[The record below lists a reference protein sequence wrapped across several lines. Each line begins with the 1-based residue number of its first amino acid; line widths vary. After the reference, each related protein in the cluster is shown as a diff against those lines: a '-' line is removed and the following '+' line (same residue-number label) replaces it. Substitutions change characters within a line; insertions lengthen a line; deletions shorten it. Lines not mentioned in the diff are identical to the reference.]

1 LSQREHQ
8 CRKCA
13 PPLPY
18 HYPELTQHPCFPLPL
33 TCGSCVFFKAWR
45 RHAVPIEEGNVVL
58 DPDTAHCELVVSD
71 NGKSVTRGDPREDIP
86 DTPNR
91 FDVWRCLLGR
101 DGFTS
106 GRHYW
111 EVEVEEDTGTWAV
124 GVSREDGK
132 RKGCFRFKPEEGLW
146 AVEIQG
152 LFLIAFTSS
161 DSTEFPEIQ
170 APRRIRVSLDYEGG
184 RVSFFSVDDET
195 PISTF
200 SQASFG
206 GEKVYPWVWVDH
218 GTCLKICP

>member
-1 LSQREHQ
+1 RLKEALWDSNE
-8 CRKCA
+8 K
-13 PPLPY
+13 
-18 HYPELTQHPCFPLPL
+18 
-33 TCGSCVFFKAWR
+33 
-45 RHAVPIEEGNVVL
+45 IEEQAKELGNVVL

-91 FDVWRCLLGR
+91 FDVWRCVLGR

-132 RKGCFRFKPEEGLW
+132 RKGCFRFEPEKGLW
-146 AVEIQG
+146 AVGKQG
-152 LFLIAFTSS
+152 QCLKAFTSTHPTS
-161 DSTEFPEIQ
+161 FPEIQ

-184 RVSFFSVDDET
+184 RVSFFSVDEG
-195 PISTF
+195 IHIFTF
-200 SQASFG
+200 PQASFG
-206 GEKVYPWVWVDH
+206 GIKVYPWVWV
-218 GTCLKICP
+218 GPETCLKIWP